1 MHINQISYV
10 KTFNLGNYSSQK
22 IGVEIFINEGEDAK
36 QALDTAKS
44 LVEEYHKSSEFP
56 EQHIQERYIPDDKLP
71 EIQVQK
77 QEVREQT
84 LEEQIQSCTEVKVL
98 ESYKFIAKKDI
109 ALQVAYDAQME
120 MLLSFKAI
128 NIIKNF

>member
-10 KTFNLGNYSSQK
+10 KTFNLGNYSSEK
-22 IGVEIFINEGEDAK
+22 IGVEIFINEGDDAK

-44 LVEEYHKSSEFP
+44 LVEEYHKSLEFP

-77 QEVREQT
+77 EVREQT
-84 LEEQIQSCTEVKVL
+84 LEEQIQSCKEVKVL

-109 ALQVAYDAQME
+109 ALQVAYDAQMK
-120 MLLSFKAI
+120 MLLSIKAI
-128 NIIKNF
+128 DIIKNL